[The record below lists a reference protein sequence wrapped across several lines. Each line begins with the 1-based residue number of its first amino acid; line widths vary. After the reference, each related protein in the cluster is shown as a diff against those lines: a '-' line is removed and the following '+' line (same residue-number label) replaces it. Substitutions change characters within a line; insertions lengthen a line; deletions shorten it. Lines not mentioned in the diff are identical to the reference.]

1 MRFSYLIFGQMD
13 TRGILDQLQSTPMM
27 SYFSLIGGKG
37 TKRNACDN
45 PLNVKKK
52 AKVIQCFFYQQQ
64 NLYLPDCAYYCYS
77 YKNNNNID
85 NDNINNNNNNKLDF
99 DQSQSS

>member
-1 MRFSYLIFGQMD
+1 MD

-52 AKVIQCFFYQQQ
+52 AKVIQCFFYQQ
-64 NLYLPDCAYYCYS
+64 
-77 YKNNNNID
+77 
-85 NDNINNNNNNKLDF
+85 
-99 DQSQSS
+99 